1 MKKDLFDELVVVKR
15 SGQRVNFNAYK
26 IAVAI
31 KNAFDNLNGKYNEK
45 HINKI
50 YEEVLLAIE
59 NDYIDRKTIN
69 VEDIQDIIENK
80 LKEKKYF
87 DVYSAFNEYRMKRAN
102 SRQAFSA
109 KSQHKFARALEK
121 IHNYDILRNDNEF
134 LPKEILLNYGKIV
147 TNEFSKSYIID
158 NKFLRNHEE
167 GYIYIH
173 DMEYFPLGIVSH
185 THLMLDEFL
194 KRTRSFDE
202 TLNFIIDTKEEVSG
216 EINVPAVDSLFEKYV
231 FCKFKHYFKE
241 YLTNYLKVFGF
252 YEYINYK
259 KLFETIDKEET
270 LPIELSNYN
279 NFILSSQMD
288 NIFNS
293 AYNDALEKAT
303 KLINRK
309 LYKMLYKFQNNVN
322 NHRFSIS
329 FGTNDSYI
337 GKLISNELISN
348 IREMEYLNKVSII
361 YKVRSKEDE
370 LLEEICELIV
380 LSKNILISNNSSSY
394 NEVDTEYFAN
404 GIRIY
409 ENSNDINT
417 STGRMIVATTSIN
430 MARLGFEYENKSKK
444 QFYEA
449 LSEMLELVKN
459 ELLLTFEMIGNKS
472 KQNYRILF
480 DTNIFSYEK
489 LEIGGKIRKV
499 IKNGNLCIGLVGL
512 NECVNLLCPQEDK
525 REKFLLEIIKY
536 INNIMSSFTTKT
548 KLNFFIC
555 EPSDKKVRQEF
566 IAFDKAIYGI
576 RKGITDK
583 KKYELLCDTVNDYKL
598 VGTLQKNISGGL
610 IKNIKIQKSYSIDKV
625 KRIIYEII
633 DNDVGFVK
641 FVFGDTL

>member
-1 MKKDLFDELVVVKR
+1 MKKDLFDELIVVKR

-50 YEEVLLAIE
+50 YEEVLLTIE

-102 SRQAFSA
+102 SRQVFTA
-109 KSQHKFARALEK
+109 KNQHKFARALEK
-121 IHNYDILRNDNEF
+121 IHNYDILRNDSEF

-158 NKFLRNHEE
+158 NKYLRNHEE

-194 KRTRSFDE
+194 KRTNSFDE
-202 TLNFIIDTKEEVSG
+202 TLNFIIATNEEVSG
-216 EINVPAVDSLFEKYV
+216 EINVSAIDSLFEKYV

-241 YLTNYLKVFGF
+241 YLTNYLRVFGL
-252 YEYINYK
+252 YEYVNYK
-259 KLFETIDKEET
+259 KLFETIDKEES
-270 LPIELSNYN
+270 LPIELGNYSNY
-279 NFILSSQMD
+279 ILSSQMD
-288 NIFNS
+288 NIFKS
-293 AYNDALEKAT
+293 AYSDALDKVIR
-303 KLINRK
+303 LINRK

-322 NHRFSIS
+322 NCRFSIS

-337 GKLISNELISN
+337 GKLINRELISN
-348 IREMEYLNKVSII
+348 IKNMDYLSRVSAI
-361 YKVRSKEDE
+361 YKIRSKDDEFLED
-370 LLEEICELIV
+370 ISELIV
-380 LSKNILISNNSSSY
+380 LSKNILVSNNISSY
-394 NEVDTEYFAN
+394 NELDTEYFAN
-404 GIRIY
+404 GIRVY
-409 ENSNDINT
+409 ENFNDINT
-417 STGRMIVATTSIN
+417 SIGRMVVATTSIN
-430 MARLGFEYENKSKK
+430 MVRLGFEYENKPKK

-449 LSEMLELVKN
+449 LDEILELVKN

-472 KQNYRILF
+472 KKNYRILF

-489 LEIGGKIRKV
+489 LELGGKIRKV
-499 IKNGNLCIGLVGL
+499 IKNGNLCIGLIGL
-512 NECVNLLCPQEDK
+512 NECVSLLCPDEEK
-525 REKFLLEIIKY
+525 REKFLLEMIKY
-536 INNIMSSFTTKT
+536 INNKMNNFTVKT

-583 KKYELLCDTVNDYKL
+583 KRYDLICDTLSNLAKVS
-598 VGTLQKNISGGL
+598 VLQKNISGGL
-610 IKNIKIQKSYSIDKV
+610 LKTIRVQKSYSIDRV

-633 DNDVGFVK
+633 DNDVGLVK
-641 FVFGDTL
+641 FVYGDQL